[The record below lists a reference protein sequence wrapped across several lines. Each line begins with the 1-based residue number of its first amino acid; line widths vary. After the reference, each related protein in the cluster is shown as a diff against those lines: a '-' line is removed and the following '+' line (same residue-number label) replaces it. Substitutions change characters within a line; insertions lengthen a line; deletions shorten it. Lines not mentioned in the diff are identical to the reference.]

1 MVFVKATT
9 SVFSADKKTCVC
21 FDSFTVDLCVCVC
34 VQSKFQKHQ
43 AFEAELAANAERL
56 QTLLGTGQSEFL
68 PFPICS
74 SLWLQTVPSTGM
86 MVALC

>member
-1 MVFVKATT
+1 M
-9 SVFSADKKTCVC
+9 
-21 FDSFTVDLCVCVC
+21 
-34 VQSKFQKHQ
+34 QSKFQKHQ